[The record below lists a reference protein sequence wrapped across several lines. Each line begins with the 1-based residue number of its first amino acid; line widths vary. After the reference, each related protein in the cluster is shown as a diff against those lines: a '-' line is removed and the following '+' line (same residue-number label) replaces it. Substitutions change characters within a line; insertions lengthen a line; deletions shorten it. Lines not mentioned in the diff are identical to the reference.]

1 MEVQEQRFSKIK
13 EFLKPTW
20 KKQVL
25 ALIVYLVV
33 GVEIAKFLWM
43 TLEDWNYS
51 RHFPE
56 PSFLGFLIGTWLPFL
71 LTVFPL
77 FALCYLLSCEV
88 IWKSFKRDRI
98 KKVKVW
104 EIMMFIGTILGCGT
118 PLGLLGGG
126 LLFELYELYPLIPGL
141 PALPLGMTGIAL
153 IILYGGIIS
162 GAVFG
167 ILIGLI
173 ISLITLGYNKLKMIS
188 HRRIIF
194 GAIIGILVGL
204 IVSLIIIISYLRV
217 YRPYMGIIVIVIGVS
232 VALIVGLIV
241 NLIILIYNK
250 LKK

>member
-1 MEVQEQRFSKIK
+1 MKVQKQKPSKIK
-13 EFLKPTW
+13 EFLKPIW

-33 GVEIAKFLWM
+33 GAKIAKFLWM
-43 TLEDWNYS
+43 TLKNWGYS
-51 RHFPE
+51 MHLPE
-56 PSFLGFLIGTWLPFL
+56 PGFLIGTWLIFL
-71 LTVFPL
+71 LTVFPS
-77 FALCYLLSCEV
+77 FALCYLLSCV
-88 IWKSFKRDRI
+88 IWKNLKRDRI

-104 EIMMFIGTILGCGT
+104 EITMFIGMILGCGT
-118 PLGLLGGG
+118 PLGLFGGG
-126 LLFELYELYPLIPGL
+126 LLLYELYPLIPGL
-141 PALPLGMTGIAL
+141 PELPLGMAAVAL
-153 IILYGGIIS
+153 IVLYGGIIS

-173 ISLITLGYNKLKMIS
+173 INLITLGYNKLKMIS

>member
-1 MEVQEQRFSKIK
+1 MKVQKQKPSKIK
-13 EFLKPTW
+13 EFLKPIW

-33 GVEIAKFLWM
+33 GAKIAKFLWM
-43 TLEDWNYS
+43 TLKNWGYS
-51 RHFPE
+51 MHLPE
-56 PSFLGFLIGTWLPFL
+56 PGFLIGTWLIFL
-71 LTVFPL
+71 LTVFPS
-77 FALCYLLSCEV
+77 FALCYLLSCV
-88 IWKSFKRDRI
+88 IWKNLKRDRI

-104 EIMMFIGTILGCGT
+104 EITMFTGIILGCGT
-118 PLGLLGGG
+118 PLGLFGGG
-126 LLFELYELYPLIPGL
+126 LLLYELYPLIPRL
-141 PALPLGMTGIAL
+141 PELPLGMAAVAL
-153 IILYGGIIS
+153 IVLYGGIIS

-173 ISLITLGYNKLKMIS
+173 INLITLGYNKLKMIS

-194 GAIIGILVGL
+194 GAIIGILAGL
-204 IVSLIIIISYLRV
+204 IVSLIIV
-217 YRPYMGIIVIVIGVS
+217 NNYRRAYMGIIGIVTGVL